1 MSPEPRRV
9 EIHLGTLC
17 NNRCAFCMS
26 SMNRDDHEPWAALER
41 VKEELRHFRA
51 EGCRSAGFLGG
62 EPTVYPHIIESI
74 SYAKSLGYDRISLCT
89 NGTRLSDRA
98 FCGAL
103 IEAGLTRAT
112 LSVHSHRAEVEDGLI
127 TGVPGNFAR
136 KLAGIKNLLAL
147 RAEGRLPGNIALNP
161 VLCRPNLGEMEE
173 YLAFFGALGLDD
185 VRFNYIW
192 PQGEAL
198 GERRWIPSFKE
209 AMPKILRV
217 MLRGEKR
224 PRGRLTFGGIPKCAL
239 LLAGVKGP
247 LLEHLAAKYLDE
259 AGFDPDN
266 DVSMATRN
274 GPMPDRFVWQEKK
287 KDTLKAKGPACPRC
301 AHHARCE
308 GVWGSYAELYGFGEL
323 TPLAA
328 AGPVLAESH
337 EGLDGRDLLL
347 RTTFACNQACAF
359 CFVTMTGKGADFAD
373 IERGLDAQAAR
384 SGPRGE
390 LTLSGG
396 EPASDPRLPAII
408 AAARARGFRRF
419 VLQTNGVYLAR
430 PGLLDELIGLGVKT
444 YLFSLHSHL
453 PAVYD
458 EITGSRGQ
466 QPRAVAGLVRLLRSR
481 GCGVTVNVVVNARN
495 YRDLPGLV
503 DFVAALRDGRGRPG
517 FYFSMINELGH
528 LKVPDWTV
536 ALEDAAPYLRRAVA
550 RCRAAGLPV
559 SRSGGESSFPPCL
572 FERPARHASRRALPQ
587 ERVRY
592 TEEFSGDEGA
602 VGRAKPPSCRK
613 CAYDG
618 RCVGVPAAYARLH
631 GLAALRRE
639 GK

>member
-26 SMNRDDHEPWAALER
+26 SMNRDGHEPWAELER

-51 EGCRSAGFLGG
+51 AGCRSAGFLGG
-62 EPTVYPHIIESI
+62 EPTVYPHIVESI
-74 SYAKSLGYDRISLCT
+74 AYAKSLGYDRIALCT
-89 NGTRLSDRA
+89 NGTRLSDPA
-98 FCGAL
+98 FCESLAA
-103 IEAGLTRAT
+103 AGLTRAT
-112 LSVHSHRAEVEDGLI
+112 LSVHSHRAELEDGPI

-136 KLAGIKNLLAL
+136 KVAGIKNLLAL
-147 RAEGRLPGNIALNP
+147 KAAGRLPGGIALNP
-161 VLCRPNLGEMEE
+161 VLCRPNLDEMEE
-173 YLAFFGALGLDD
+173 YIAFFGALGLDD
-185 VRFNYIW
+185 IRFNYIW
-192 PQGEAL
+192 PQGEAR
-198 GERRWIPSFKE
+198 GDRRWIPSFKE

-217 MLRGEKR
+217 MLRSEKR
-224 PRGRLTFGGIPKCAL
+224 PRGHLTFGGIPKCAL
-239 LLAGVKGP
+239 LLAGVKGA

-266 DVSMATRN
+266 DVSMATRR

-287 KDTLKAKGPACPRC
+287 KDTLKAKGPACARC

-308 GVWGSYAELYGFGEL
+308 GVWGSYAELYGFTEL
-323 TPLAA
+323 TPLSAA
-328 AGPVLAESH
+328 APALAESH
-337 EGLDGRDLLL
+337 EGHEGRDLLL
-347 RTTFACNQACAF
+347 RTTFACNQACVF
-359 CFVTMTGKGADFAD
+359 CFVTMTGKGADLAD
-373 IERGLDAQAAR
+373 IERALDALAAR

-408 AAARARGFRRF
+408 EAARARGFRRF

-430 PGLLDELIGLGVKT
+430 PGLLDELTALGVKS
-444 YLFSLHSHL
+444 YLFSLHSHE

-466 QPRAVAGLVRLLRSR
+466 FPRAVAGLGRLLRAP

-495 YRDLPGLV
+495 YRGLPELV

-517 FYFSMINELGH
+517 LYFSMINELGH
-528 LKVPDWTV
+528 QKVPGWSV
-536 ALEDAAPYLRRAVA
+536 ALEDAAPFLRRAVA
-550 RCRAAGLPV
+550 RCRAQGLTV

-572 FERPARHASRRALPQ
+572 FEQPARHASARPLPQ

-592 TEEFSGDEGA
+592 TEDFSGDEGA
-602 VGRAKPPSCRK
+602 AGRVKRPSCRG
-613 CAYDG
+613 CAYDA
-618 RCVGVPAAYARLH
+618 RCVGVPAAYARQH
-631 GLAALRRE
+631 GLGAL
-639 GK
+639 